1 MDRLVRMGSFTV
13 LEPFSLEYKI
23 YEGVYA
29 HRKGIKME
37 DFNIKQT
44 YQVNLSLEEK
54 VKCLEEILN
63 KLKKVL
69 YVYDKSLEPNSE
81 YNYKVYCG
89 GVLIYVSSSNL
100 LFNGE
105 LVNIVINI
113 NAILTN
119 EFSKTQIKRI
129 VFETKN
135 FTEFLL
141 SKYKKEL
148 DKLYK
153 TEE

>member
-1 MDRLVRMGSFTV
+1 MD
-13 LEPFSLEYKI
+13 
-23 YEGVYA
+23 
-29 HRKGIKME
+29 
-37 DFNIKQT
+37 DFNIEQT

-129 VFETKN
+129 IFETKN

-148 DKLYK
+148 DKSYK
-153 TEE
+153 VEE

>member
-1 MDRLVRMGSFTV
+1 MD
-13 LEPFSLEYKI
+13 
-23 YEGVYA
+23 
-29 HRKGIKME
+29 
-37 DFNIKQT
+37 NINNNVVNT
-44 YQVNLSLEEK
+44 DSIVNNSYQVVLSLEEK

-63 KLKKVL
+63 KIKKIL
-69 YVYDKSLEPNSE
+69 YVYDKTLEPDSK
-81 YNYKVYCG
+81 YDYKVYCG

-119 EFSKTQIKRI
+119 EFSKTQIKII

-141 SKYKKEL
+141 SKYKKQL
-148 DKLYK
+148 DKSY
-153 TEE
+153 EVE

>member
-1 MDRLVRMGSFTV
+1 MD
-13 LEPFSLEYKI
+13 
-23 YEGVYA
+23 
-29 HRKGIKME
+29 
-37 DFNIKQT
+37 NINNNVVNT
-44 YQVNLSLEEK
+44 DSIVNNSYQVVLSLEEK
-54 VKCLEEILN
+54 VKSLEEILN
-63 KLKKVL
+63 KIKKIL
-69 YVYDKSLEPNSE
+69 YVYDKTLEPDSK
-81 YNYKVYCG
+81 YDYKVYCG

-141 SKYKKEL
+141 SKYKKQL
-148 DKLYK
+148 DKSY
-153 TEE
+153 EVE

>member
-1 MDRLVRMGSFTV
+1 MD
-13 LEPFSLEYKI
+13 
-23 YEGVYA
+23 
-29 HRKGIKME
+29 
-37 DFNIKQT
+37 NINNNVVNT
-44 YQVNLSLEEK
+44 DSIVNNSYQVVLSLEEK

-63 KLKKVL
+63 KIKKIL
-69 YVYDKSLEPNSE
+69 YVYDKTLEPDSK
-81 YNYKVYCG
+81 YDYKVYCG

-135 FTEFLL
+135 CTEFLL
-141 SKYKKEL
+141 SKYKKQL
-148 DKLYK
+148 DKSY
-153 TEE
+153 EVE

>member
-1 MDRLVRMGSFTV
+1 MD
-13 LEPFSLEYKI
+13 
-23 YEGVYA
+23 
-29 HRKGIKME
+29 
-37 DFNIKQT
+37 NINNNVVNT
-44 YQVNLSLEEK
+44 DSIVNNSYQVVLSLEEK

-63 KLKKVL
+63 KIKKIL
-69 YVYDKSLEPNSE
+69 YVYDKTLEPDSK
-81 YNYKVYCG
+81 YDYKVYCG

-135 FTEFLL
+135 L
-141 SKYKKEL
+141 
-148 DKLYK
+148 
-153 TEE
+153 

>member
-1 MDRLVRMGSFTV
+1 MD
-13 LEPFSLEYKI
+13 
-23 YEGVYA
+23 
-29 HRKGIKME
+29 
-37 DFNIKQT
+37 NINNNVVNT
-44 YQVNLSLEEK
+44 DSIVNNSYQVVLSLEEK

-63 KLKKVL
+63 KIKKIL
-69 YVYDKSLEPNSE
+69 YVYDKTLEPDSK
-81 YNYKVYCG
+81 YDYKVYCG

-141 SKYKKEL
+141 SKYKKQF
-148 DKLYK
+148 DKSY
-153 TEE
+153 EVE